1 MEEVAA
7 FHGAPGSR
15 HQCLLPL
22 PEGAHRRRWL
32 PWVSPWRAWR
42 SVAPSSAPR
51 SRLPTSRPGG
61 PGTFPNI
68 PISSQYHPNI
78 IQYPKHSK
86 HSPTFKA
93 ATGQPSIY
101 STGPQ
106 FLLWKPQHFAVFRM
120 WSSGQCHL
128 GEDAVRSIVHGG
140 TLQGVWFFWFCHD
153 PSLG

>member
-78 IQYPKHSK
+78 IQYHPISQTFQTFSHLQSCYRPAV
-86 HSPTFKA
+86 HLLHRSTVSPLKT
-93 ATGQPSIY
+93 
-101 STGPQ
+101 STLRSFSHVEQRSVSPGRRRC
-106 FLLWKPQHFAVFRM
+106 PQHRPWRHPPRRLIFLVL
-120 WSSGQCHL
+120 S
-128 GEDAVRSIVHGG
+128 
-140 TLQGVWFFWFCHD
+140 
-153 PSLG
+153 